1 MDKNVEAMPTDFQ
14 KMVQEAR
21 ARALEEVE
29 RKRRNIYSAFI
40 TEEVRQGKRIPMP
53 ADFWQAA
60 GIQSRMS
67 AQKPVNQT
75 IQPPL
80 PSAPS
85 EIGFKEAALIL
96 LKRTGRPMTAR
107 EIVTIA
113 LAEGLL
119 KSAGKTPD
127 ASLAG
132 QIYTDVQKR
141 GKESPFLIVGPRT
154 YTLNPTVVATP
165 KARVDSNRS
174 GLGKMS
180 YKQAALFLL
189 EREQRPM
196 TAKQIVATAIAEGL
210 IESNSRTPDATL
222 AGQLYTE
229 MQRLGSKSPIVLV
242 GPRTYALRRWNE
254 T

>member
-1 MDKNVEAMPTDFQ
+1 MSKNAETMPTDFQ

-21 ARALEEVE
+21 TRALEEIE
-29 RKRRNIYSAFI
+29 RKRRNVYSAFI

-53 ADFWQAA
+53 PDFWQAA
-60 GIQSRMS
+60 GMQS
-67 AQKPVNQT
+67 QT
-75 IQPPL
+75 
-80 PSAPS
+80 SAPKPS
-85 EIGFKEAALIL
+85 RQPAPLVQTHREMSFKEAALTL

-107 EIVTIA
+107 EIVTMA

-132 QIYTDVQKR
+132 QIYTDIQRR
-141 GKESPFLIVGPRT
+141 GSASPFLITGPRT
-154 YTLNPTVVATP
+154 YALKPDVGATP
-165 KARVDSNRS
+165 EVKTESKSDSR
-174 GLGKMS
+174 MS

-189 EREQRPM
+189 AREKRPM

-210 IESNSRTPDATL
+210 IESSSRKPDATL

-229 MQRLGSKSPIVLV
+229 MQRLGNRSPIVLV
-242 GPRTYALRRWNE
+242 GPRTYALREWNE

>member
-1 MDKNVEAMPTDFQ
+1 MPVDFQ

-29 RKRRNIYSAFI
+29 RKRKRVYSVFI
-40 TEEVRQGKRIPMP
+40 TEEVRQGRRIPMP
-53 ADFWQAA
+53 PEFWKAA
-60 GIQSRMS
+60 GIEP
-67 AQKPVNQT
+67 APKPVR
-75 IQPPL
+75 QPPAT
-80 PSAPS
+80 PKEMS
-85 EIGFKEAALIL
+85 FKEAALVL
-96 LKRTGRPMTAR
+96 LKRTGRSMTAR
-107 EIVTIA
+107 EIVTTA

-119 KSAGKTPD
+119 KSGGKTPD

-132 QIYTDVQKR
+132 QIYTDIQKR
-141 GKESPFLIVGPRT
+141 GQESPFLIVGPRT
-154 YTLNPTVVATP
+154 YALKPEQEVVATVTES
-165 KARVDSNRS
+165 KSE
-174 GLGKMS
+174 KMG

-189 EREQRPM
+189 AREKKPM

-210 IESNSRTPDATL
+210 IESSSRKPDATL

-242 GPRTYALRRWNE
+242 GPRTYALREWNE

>member
-1 MDKNVEAMPTDFQ
+1 MPVDFQ

-29 RKRRNIYSAFI
+29 RKRKSVYSAFV
-40 TEEVRQGKRIPMP
+40 TEEVRQGRRIPMP
-53 ADFWQAA
+53 PDFWQAA
-60 GIQSRMS
+60 GIDPTPKPTRQIEPPTVPKQKSSKEMS
-67 AQKPVNQT
+67 
-75 IQPPL
+75 
-80 PSAPS
+80 
-85 EIGFKEAALIL
+85 FKEAALVL

-107 EIVTIA
+107 EIVTTA
-113 LAEGLL
+113 LVEGLL
-119 KSAGKTPD
+119 KSGGKTPD

-132 QIYTDVQKR
+132 QIYTDIQKR
-141 GKESPFLIVGPRT
+141 GQESPFLIVGPRT
-154 YTLNPTVVATP
+154 YALKPDQEAVTTAPAEP
-165 KARVDSNRS
+165 KSD
-174 GLGKMS
+174 KMG

-189 EREQRPM
+189 ARERKPM

-210 IESNSRTPDATL
+210 IESGSRKPDATL

-242 GPRTYALRRWNE
+242 GPRTYALREWNE